1 MLTLVLLHM
10 EDFVS
15 FHAKR
20 WINNKLGVTG
30 RHTLLLEGKLKSIA
44 FRTLLTLK
52 GWASNLSYLVLTMY
66 NIEEMLNGYC
76 VFDKLETTSLCVVV
90 SYAYL
95 VFSKP
100 PMCLHQAM

>member
-10 EDFVS
+10 EDFVL

-44 FRTLLTLK
+44 FRTLQCTILK
-52 GWASNLSYLVLTMY
+52 KCKMVS
-66 NIEEMLNGYC
+66 
-76 VFDKLETTSLCVVV
+76 VFT
-90 SYAYL
+90 
-95 VFSKP
+95 
-100 PMCLHQAM
+100 

>member
-10 EDFVS
+10 EDFVL

-20 WINNKLGVTG
+20 LINNKLGVTG

-52 GWASNLSYLVLTMY
+52 G
-66 NIEEMLNGYC
+66 
-76 VFDKLETTSLCVVV
+76 
-90 SYAYL
+90 
-95 VFSKP
+95 
-100 PMCLHQAM
+100 